1 MSSVSSEDGELL
13 GKLIA
18 SAIITVLKY
27 SSSKLNSYEEIV
39 NLSGTHMILI
49 MFCEYLMKL

>member
-1 MSSVSSEDGELL
+1 MSSVSSEDGKLL

-18 SAIITVLKY
+18 SAIVTVLKY
-27 SSSKLNSYEEIV
+27 SSSKLNSHEEIV